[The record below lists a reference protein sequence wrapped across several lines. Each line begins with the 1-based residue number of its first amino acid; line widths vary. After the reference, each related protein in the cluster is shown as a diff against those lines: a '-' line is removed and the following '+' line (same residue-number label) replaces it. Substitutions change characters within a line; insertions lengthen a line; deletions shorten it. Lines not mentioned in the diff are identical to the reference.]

1 MGDGEPVVVWGCWRE
16 GGSAAGWGR
25 GPAAGG
31 QLAEPVLQGGQGGG
45 IEAVI
50 DPAALL
56 AGTDQAGL
64 FEHLE
69 VKRELRLGQIQIG
82 GEVTHAALTAGQRL
96 NHLQAEGFG
105 EGPEQRPGLLGL
117 EGRAGNS
124 TWIGHVIGNTSRINS
139 S

>member
-1 MGDGEPVVVWGCWRE
+1 M
-16 GGSAAGWGR
+16 AK
-25 GPAAGG
+25 
-31 QLAEPVLQGGQGGG
+31 PVLQGGQGGG
-45 IEAVI
+45 VEAVI

-64 FEHLE
+64 LQHLE
-69 VKRELRLGQIQIG
+69 MKRELRLGQIQIG
-82 GEVTHAALTAGQRL
+82 GEIADAALTAAQRL

-105 EGPEQRPGLLGL
+105 EGPEERPGLLGL

-124 TWIGHVIGNTSRINS
+124 TWIGHVISNTSQINS